1 MTVASDER
9 AVALLKGAVAI
20 DSPSRHERPVAEF
33 LAAQM
38 REFGWESRIDEAG
51 NAVGE
56 RRGPAADGPG
66 RTLVMLG
73 HMDTAPGKVPVRTEG
88 DLFYGRG
95 AVDAKGP
102 LCAFIAGGA
111 RAALPPGSRLIVVGA
126 VEEES
131 ATSKGARF
139 AATQYAPDAC
149 LIGEPSGWDAVT
161 LGYKGRLLCEYVAVQ
176 DSGHTAG
183 PEAPVAHR
191 AVDWI
196 NAVRAHGERFNEGRT
211 RLFDQLM
218 VGVRDIRTS
227 SDGLTDR
234 VEVSM
239 GFRLPPRFDI
249 DAFEAFVREAAPGAT
264 VSFRG
269 REVAWEDTRS
279 SAAAR
284 ALVRAIREEGGAP
297 SFKLKTGTADLNVV
311 GPVWKRPIVAY
322 GPGDSRLDHTPNEH
336 ISLAEYL
343 RSIRVVARAVE
354 GLLGAG

>member
-1 MTVASDER
+1 MIPPTDEQ
-9 AVALLKGAVAI
+9 AIELLKGAVAI
-20 DSPSRHERPVAEF
+20 DSPSRQERPVAEF
-33 LAAQM
+33 LAARM
-38 REFGWESRIDEAG
+38 RECGWASRIDDAG

-56 RRGPAADGPG
+56 RRGPAADAPG

-88 DLFYGRG
+88 DLLYGRG

-111 RAALPPGSRLIVVGA
+111 RAELPPGSRLIVVGA

-139 AATQYAPDAC
+139 AATQYQPDAC

-161 LGYKGRLLCEYVAVQ
+161 LGYKGRLLCEYTAEQ

-196 NAVRAHGERFNEGRT
+196 NAVRAYGEQFNEGRT

-227 SDGLTDR
+227 SDGLADR

-239 GFRLPPRFDI
+239 GFRLPPKFEI
-249 DAFEAFVREAAPGAT
+249 DAFEAFVRDAAPGAK

-284 ALVRAIREEGGAP
+284 ALVRAIREEGGSP
-297 SFKLKTGTADLNVV
+297 SYKLKTGTADLNVV
-311 GPVWKRPIVAY
+311 GPVWKCPIVAY

-343 RSIRVVARAVE
+343 RSILVVARAVE

>member
-1 MTVASDER
+1 MSPATDER
-9 AVALLKGAVAI
+9 AIALLKGAVEI
-20 DSPSRHERPVAEF
+20 DSPSRQERAVAEF
-33 LAAQM
+33 LTAQM
-38 REFGWESRIDEAG
+38 REFGWESRIDDAG

-56 RRGPAADGPG
+56 RRGPAGDGPG

-73 HMDTAPGKVPVRTEG
+73 HMDTAPGQVPVRTEG
-88 DLFYGRG
+88 DLFFGRG

-111 RAALPPGSRLIVVGA
+111 RAELPAGSRLVVVGA
-126 VEEES
+126 VEEEA

-139 AATQYAPDAC
+139 AATRYTPDAC

-161 LGYKGRLLCEYVAVQ
+161 LGYKGRLLCDYSAEQ
-176 DSGHTAG
+176 DSGHSAG

-196 NAVRAHGERFNEGRT
+196 NAVRTYGDRFNEGRT

-218 VGVRDIRTS
+218 VGVRDMRTS

-239 GFRLPPRFDI
+239 GFRLPPGFDAA
-249 DAFEAFVREAAPGAT
+249 AFEGFVRDAAPGAS
-264 VSFRG
+264 VRFRG
-269 REVAWEDTRS
+269 HEVAWEDSRS

-284 ALVRAIREEGGAP
+284 ALVRAIREEGGSP
-297 SFKLKTGTADLNVV
+297 SYKLKTGTADLNVV
-311 GPVWKRPIVAY
+311 GPVWKCPIVAY
-322 GPGDSRLDHTPNEH
+322 GPGDSRLDHTPHEH

-343 RSIRVVARAVE
+343 RSVRVVARAAE